1 MSPAPRWPVVLFDFD
16 GTLLNTIDG
25 IVASYIYTWQTV
37 SGRQVVRSEI
47 LPWIGRTLADV
58 FADED
63 PANAAE
69 LEDVYLSHNAAT
81 LANAVRQYDG
91 IAELAQELVD
101 AGIRTGVVT
110 SKRRRNVLTGMQ
122 LAGLPSE
129 MVLACAMDDTDRHK
143 PDPTPLLTGLAALDA
158 PVEGSLYIGDA
169 IYDLA
174 GRRSCRHGRDRC
186 HLGRWQPCRAA
197 RSAACRR
204 RRHGLAVARSP
215 DRLRRQGVTDLL
227 QLGPKPSNR
236 PVWID
241 LTPQVKKISHS
252 HARTRE
258 KGWTRTTS
266 RPPLSKRRTSPRPE
280 TARPASRTHLTAAS
294 FAAAAAAVARS
305 AASAA

>member
-91 IAELAQELVD
+91 ISELAQELVD

-169 IYDLA
+169 IYDL
-174 GRRSCRHGRDRC
+174 
-186 HLGRWQPCRAA
+186 Q
-197 RSAACRR
+197 
-204 RRHGLAVARSP
+204 
-215 DRLRRQGVTDLL
+215 
-227 QLGPKPSNR
+227 
-236 PVWID
+236 
-241 LTPQVKKISHS
+241 
-252 HARTRE
+252 
-258 KGWTRTTS
+258 
-266 RPPLSKRRTSPRPE
+266 
-280 TARPASRTHLTAAS
+280 
-294 FAAAAAAVARS
+294 
-305 AASAA
+305 ASAAAGMDGIGVTWGAGSPAALRAQPHVAVVDTVSQLRDHLIG

>member
-1 MSPAPRWPVVLFDFD
+1 MP
-16 GTLLNTIDG
+16 
-25 IVASYIYTWQTV
+25 
-37 SGRQVVRSEI
+37 
-47 LPWIGRTLADV
+47 V
-58 FADED
+58 FA
-63 PANAAE
+63 PG
-69 LEDVYLSHNAAT
+69 
-81 LANAVRQYDG
+81 LA
-91 IAELAQELVD
+91 
-101 AGIRTGVVT
+101 T

-143 PDPTPLLTGLAALDA
+143 PDPTPLLTGLAAPTP

-169 IYDLA
+169 IYDLQAAAAA
-174 GRRSCRHGRDRC
+174 GHGRDRC
-186 HLGRWQPCRAA
+186 HLGRWQPRRAA

-215 DRLRRQGVTDLL
+215 DRLRRQGVTDFSV
-227 QLGPKPSNR
+227 GPRTVESTGLDRSNPASEENQR
-236 PVWID
+236 SRMRE
-241 LTPQVKKISHS
+241 Q
-252 HARTRE
+252 E

>member
-91 IAELAQELVD
+91 ISELAQELVD

-158 PVEGSLYIGDA
+158 PSKAASISGTPFTICRPPQLPAWTGSVSPGA
-169 IYDLA
+169 LA
-174 GRRSCRHGRDRC
+174 APPRCALSRMSPSSTRSRSC
-186 HLGRWQPCRAA
+186 AI
-197 RSAACRR
+197 
-204 RRHGLAVARSP
+204 
-215 DRLRRQGVTDLL
+215 T
-227 QLGPKPSNR
+227 
-236 PVWID
+236 
-241 LTPQVKKISHS
+241 
-252 HARTRE
+252 
-258 KGWTRTTS
+258 
-266 RPPLSKRRTSPRPE
+266 
-280 TARPASRTHLTAAS
+280 
-294 FAAAAAAVARS
+294 
-305 AASAA
+305 